1 LIQLDRPSGQDSRK
15 AYVNPAHFQEQDILV
30 HARVDDR
37 VGPNGEK
44 ILYVEEIQSDWH
56 QDARK
61 IRLAQAKENVKKGS
75 VQDAIADAARLQV
88 RRELGLPEDISIPHG
103 IDNLKVRQRFKEVF
117 GEIEDAKIKEEAAK
131 LPKDFGYKQMGTRV
145 APFSQT
151 SHELAVKQLLDTAA
165 NEGYDKVM
173 FSPGSEQVK
182 RYSLGEYFDELQVN
196 SMETGEGTMYNLS
209 GFSKD
214 GKKIDRTFNKKD
226 LIEHIGEDKAELA
239 IDRIEENR
247 AAGSRAPA
255 LLTGQDLLL
264 GGKKAQGKLKIY
276 DEIIPGFV
284 GKYAGKEFDVQPG
297 KTTIDIEDVPADVRR
312 KNFADQFRK
321 KRVQEL
327 EDALEAGN
335 LPDEF
340 DIALQGTLMERAREE
355 VINEFTRNYSA
366 LRGRFAKE
374 FAPRVESRP
383 GIFTVNY
390 KGLLDE
396 LDPASY
402 GADITPERGRY
413 VRANPQEIFDLLDP
427 RTIKF
432 RDPAKQESFQEWLDE
447 AVIDYS
453 GDPFIVKSVARP
465 YFFETAEKEMK
476 ALGEDFYK
484 DMPAPQRLEG
494 ASIDITPEIREKLQT
509 RGQPLFVVPPAAA
522 GAAAVLSE
530 EEQPVEGY
538 QAGGKVEERNFQKWI
553 RTTPWFQEYVKEHG
567 EEPNLDI
574 DEYDYRA
581 AWKAG
586 VVPERDPYDK
596 DRYHWPSVTPEGRPL
611 KSKDHP
617 TAWKEKYMQEFGVN
631 PDAIGAEK
639 PTGYKEAGRV
649 KKKEGMAKK
658 QFDSP
663 FDETRRIGKAPGL
676 GTKPASIRS
685 LTKILRGEDT
695 EAKNLE
701 RQRIAGNLA
710 AGRGLGEYMY
720 DMIVPQAPWEVALEA
735 AFFPIPRPLRKA
747 ALAVA
752 GAMYDPEAEAGR
764 LRLLHGSPSKLDQ
777 FEEGRDLWM
786 TTDPEYALKRGFDK
800 MRMARGAQGPAMVNQ
815 FGMEDTELMR
825 LTDKYSPED
834 IDIARRAFSNLPQ
847 GREVTGEE
855 IYEIASRNTGGGKK
869 AALENTARALG
880 KKGYQVPPGADDK
893 GDWYRVLD
901 QTDLEPQMYGTTTES
916 SVPSMSSKAR
926 SFTPEIMSNLRK
938 YDELMPVWLRKNAY
952 GKGGAIKSASEA
964 ISNAAKSAGAKS
976 APLTAEK
983 ELTTIEDTYTSLAD
997 RVKERVGEANR
1008 MMGNFSYS
1016 YEPGQYVFTE
1026 RGAAKNL
1033 SPLQIIARVRAGNNP
1048 VYKVP
1053 GDLGSGRVI
1062 DPETGKTKR
1071 TPYEPG
1077 YVVRQKF
1084 DDGYNE
1090 FIIPESA
1097 IRGKVD
1103 LEPYGKG
1110 GIVDAIKGAM
1120 KMTDEV
1126 PDPSRRKAIG
1136 LREKIIEPGSL
1147 TTIEKEV
1154 SASDLDTLQKAMGT
1168 VGEAILNEPV
1178 SRREVLKRGALSA
1191 GSNLIPGGGALT
1203 QIAKEMVPKMLD
1215 VTEPALSSK
1224 TKVGIT
1230 PTIQGAIARALRE
1243 GLEEE
1248 EIVEQLLEEFP
1259 QDTIDAD
1266 ELIDFVI
1273 PAMRDPYGAV
1283 DFGSQVTAMGPLEYL
1298 NRSLGYPGSNELRPI
1313 LREIK
1318 DTDFLLYNQL
1328 KDAARQ
1334 SEEMIAKRTP
1344 GTTYERRLKD
1354 AEAMAKKGGYPF
1366 NMEKFRERYGYPK
1379 DFDPNAPKKRKKKAD

>member
-1 LIQLDRPSGQDSRK
+1 MEKNQ
-15 AYVNPAHFQEQDILV
+15 IL
-30 HARVDDR
+30 
-37 VGPNGEK
+37 
-44 ILYVEEIQSDWH
+44 
-56 QDARK
+56 
-61 IRLAQAKENVKKGS
+61 
-75 VQDAIADAARLQV
+75 
-88 RRELGLPEDISIPHG
+88 
-103 IDNLKVRQRFKEVF
+103 
-117 GEIEDAKIKEEAAK
+117 
-131 LPKDFGYKQMGTRV
+131 
-145 APFSQT
+145 T
-151 SHELAVKQLLDTAA
+151 SMNT
-165 NEGYDKVM
+165 
-173 FSPGSEQVK
+173 
-182 RYSLGEYFDELQVN
+182 
-196 SMETGEGTMYNLS
+196 TT
-209 GFSKD
+209 
-214 GKKIDRTFNKKD
+214 
-226 LIEHIGEDKAELA
+226 EH
-239 IDRIEENR
+239 
-247 AAGSRAPA
+247 
-255 LLTGQDLLL
+255 
-264 GGKKAQGKLKIY
+264 
-276 DEIIPGFV
+276 
-284 GKYAGKEFDVQPG
+284 
-297 KTTIDIEDVPADVRR
+297 
-312 KNFADQFRK
+312 
-321 KRVQEL
+321 
-327 EDALEAGN
+327 
-335 LPDEF
+335 
-340 DIALQGTLMERAREE
+340 
-355 VINEFTRNYSA
+355 
-366 LRGRFAKE
+366 
-374 FAPRVESRP
+374 
-383 GIFTVNY
+383 
-390 KGLLDE
+390 
-396 LDPASY
+396 
-402 GADITPERGRY
+402 
-413 VRANPQEIFDLLDP
+413 
-427 RTIKF
+427 
-432 RDPAKQESFQEWLDE
+432 
-447 AVIDYS
+447 
-453 GDPFIVKSVARP
+453 
-465 YFFETAEKEMK
+465 
-476 ALGEDFYK
+476 
-484 DMPAPQRLEG
+484 
-494 ASIDITPEIREKLQT
+494 
-509 RGQPLFVVPPAAA
+509 
-522 GAAAVLSE
+522 
-530 EEQPVEGY
+530 
-538 QAGGKVEERNFQKWI
+538 
-553 RTTPWFQEYVKEHG
+553 
-567 EEPNLDI
+567 
-574 DEYDYRA
+574 
-581 AWKAG
+581 
-586 VVPERDPYDK
+586 
-596 DRYHWPSVTPEGRPL
+596 HWPSVTPEGRPL

-649 KKKEGMAKK
+649 KKKEGMAKE

-685 LTKILRGEDT
+685 LTKILRGEET

-752 GAMYDPEAEAGR
+752 GGMYDPEAEAGR
-764 LRLLHGSPSKLDQ
+764 LRLLHGSPSKLDRL
-777 FEEGRDLWM
+777 EEGRELYM

-800 MRMARGAQGPAMVNQ
+800 MRLARGAQGPAMVNQ

-825 LTDKYSPED
+825 LTDKYSAED

-880 KKGYQVPPGADDK
+880 KKGYQVQPGADDK

-901 QTDLEPQMYGTTTES
+901 QTDLEP
-916 SVPSMSSKAR
+916 
-926 SFTPEIMSNLRK
+926 
-938 YDELMPVWLRKNAY
+938 Y

-1008 MMGNFSYS
+1008 MIENFSYS

>member
-1 LIQLDRPSGQDSRK
+1 
-15 AYVNPAHFQEQDILV
+15 VV
-30 HARVDDR
+30 
-37 VGPNGEK
+37 
-44 ILYVEEIQSDWH
+44 
-56 QDARK
+56 
-61 IRLAQAKENVKKGS
+61 
-75 VQDAIADAARLQV
+75 
-88 RRELGLPEDISIPHG
+88 
-103 IDNLKVRQRFKEVF
+103 
-117 GEIEDAKIKEEAAK
+117 
-131 LPKDFGYKQMGTRV
+131 
-145 APFSQT
+145 
-151 SHELAVKQLLDTAA
+151 
-165 NEGYDKVM
+165 
-173 FSPGSEQVK
+173 
-182 RYSLGEYFDELQVN
+182 
-196 SMETGEGTMYNLS
+196 
-209 GFSKD
+209 
-214 GKKIDRTFNKKD
+214 
-226 LIEHIGEDKAELA
+226 
-239 IDRIEENR
+239 
-247 AAGSRAPA
+247 
-255 LLTGQDLLL
+255 
-264 GGKKAQGKLKIY
+264 
-276 DEIIPGFV
+276 
-284 GKYAGKEFDVQPG
+284 
-297 KTTIDIEDVPADVRR
+297 
-312 KNFADQFRK
+312 
-321 KRVQEL
+321 
-327 EDALEAGN
+327 
-335 LPDEF
+335 
-340 DIALQGTLMERAREE
+340 
-355 VINEFTRNYSA
+355 
-366 LRGRFAKE
+366 
-374 FAPRVESRP
+374 
-383 GIFTVNY
+383 
-390 KGLLDE
+390 
-396 LDPASY
+396 
-402 GADITPERGRY
+402 RY

-476 ALGEDFYK
+476 ALGEDLYK

-494 ASIDITPEIREKLQT
+494 TSIDITPEIREKLQT

-530 EEQPVEGY
+530 EEEPV
-538 QAGGKVEERNFQKWI
+538 
-553 RTTPWFQEYVKEHG
+553 
-567 EEPNLDI
+567 
-574 DEYDYRA
+574 
-581 AWKAG
+581 
-586 VVPERDPYDK
+586 
-596 DRYHWPSVTPEGRPL
+596 
-611 KSKDHP
+611 
-617 TAWKEKYMQEFGVN
+617 QEF
-631 PDAIGAEK
+631 
-639 PTGYKEAGRV
+639 KEAGRV
-649 KKKEGMAKK
+649 EKKEGMAKK

-685 LTKILRGEDT
+685 LTKILRGEET

-752 GAMYDPEAEAGR
+752 GGMYDPEAEAGR
-764 LRLLHGSPSKLDQ
+764 LRLLHGSPSKLDRL
-777 FEEGRDLWM
+777 EEGRELYM

-800 MRMARGAQGPAMVNQ
+800 MRLARGAQGPAMVNQ

-825 LTDKYSPED
+825 LTDKYSAED

-880 KKGYQVPPGADDK
+880 KKGYQVQPGADDK

-901 QTDLEPQMYGTTTES
+901 QTDLEP
-916 SVPSMSSKAR
+916 
-926 SFTPEIMSNLRK
+926 
-938 YDELMPVWLRKNAY
+938 Y

-1008 MMGNFSYS
+1008 MIENFSYS